1 MLKIPR
7 KTIDKKADHCNKE
20 LETIRRPKLDN
31 ATAEIKTKLKPINSR
46 PNLYSGTNKSSGS

>member
-20 LETIRRPKLDN
+20 LETIRKPKLDN
-31 ATAEIKTKLKPINSR
+31 ATAGDKNQAKANKQQTKS
-46 PNLYSGTNKSSGS
+46 T